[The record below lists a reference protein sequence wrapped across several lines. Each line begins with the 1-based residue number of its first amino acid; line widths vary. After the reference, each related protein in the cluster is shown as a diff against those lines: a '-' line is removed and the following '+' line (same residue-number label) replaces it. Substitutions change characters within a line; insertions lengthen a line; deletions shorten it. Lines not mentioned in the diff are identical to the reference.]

1 MFPILNKQHSGD
13 PNDFYGSISLSTFA
27 ENIRESVIYK
37 YCHQPFTPI
46 HTSLLHSLSSPTP
59 SLSFR
64 PSCHGAVIS
73 CLQGCTWLLGGPT
86 AYHPVSKGSPVYFCK
101 HNLHHGMCLPEPTQ
115 GCSITPSLKHRLV
128 MLHLFTSQ
136 PHGIYPFPHSP
147 CSSPSGFHSVASLSQ
162 LLSQILHTWPCPLSK
177 MVSVA
182 NTCAW
187 WLVSVFYLR
196 LSCPQ
201 KACLL
206 TYLWSKSS
214 HATACDDHPSGLLGS
229 VWVDSGILKVVDC
242 TLIPQIHKYI
252 KGRGR
257 NPAQPLEMLLLGC
270 LTISRCWINVC

>member
-1 MFPILNKQHSGD
+1 MLHYTQSKTQTCHVA
-13 PNDFYGSISLSTFA
+13 SIHLPASWNLPFS
-27 ENIRESVIYK
+27 
-37 YCHQPFTPI
+37 PFTLLEPLWVPFCCFPES
-46 HTSLLHSLSSPTP
+46 TSIPDP
-59 SLSFR
+59 
-64 PSCHGAVIS
+64 
-73 CLQGCTWLLGGPT
+73 
-86 AYHPVSKGSPVYFCK
+86 AY
-101 HNLHHGMCLPEPTQ
+101 L
-115 GCSITPSLKHRLV
+115 
-128 MLHLFTSQ
+128 
-136 PHGIYPFPHSP
+136 
-147 CSSPSGFHSVASLSQ
+147 
-162 LLSQILHTWPCPLSK
+162 PCPLSK
-177 MVSVA
+177 MLSVA

-214 HATACDDHPSGLLGS
+214 HAIACDDHPSGLLGS